1 MADAHIAA
9 DVLQDAADGQGGIQA
24 RAQQDLAHHGGGS
37 GLAVGAADGDG
48 GLVMLHDLAQKL
60 APGEAGEEPGV
71 GLLIFR
77 IVRVDGGGE
86 DHAVNPPGLGHI
98 FGPLSIEYGNP
109 LCLQHLGGGAGGAV
123 GAADLEARVLQ
134 QQRHAGH
141 ADAADAHEVEG
152 RGMAEINCI
161 HRLYF
166 LVGFSLHYYYST
178 WRKEKST

>member
-1 MADAHIAA
+1 
-9 DVLQDAADGQGGIQA
+9 
-24 RAQQDLAHHGGGS
+24 
-37 GLAVGAADGDG
+37 
-48 GLVMLHDLAQKL
+48 MLHDLAQKL
-60 APGEAGEEPGV
+60 APGEAREEPGV

-152 RGMAEINCI
+152 RGMVEINCI

-166 LVGFSLHYYYST
+166 LVVFLFHYYYST
-178 WRKEKST
+178 DGEKKST